1 MSNPYNTEN
10 IIIIRSVFGKVG
22 NKYYIQPCK
31 DPKTGRYPDCVR
43 RVDSNGDMI
52 LSDKDR
58 NGSAPLIPEDRVFI
72 IEDGTMFNLGDEF
85 SKAEWESIEHCKLIA
100 PSRDA
105 KNKNGINIIDGEDS
119 SKFRSYK
126 SMQNARYGIAEL
138 YIERPGEDTIKR
150 VSKKKILHDA
160 KTFIFE
166 DSEEGVLLKA
176 RLLGRDMRFQPLADV
191 QDFLLETAERNP
203 QKIISLYTGEDMH
216 LRILLMESLQKGVII
231 HKAGIYTY
239 ANNVTL
245 GASEDAV
252 LTWMKSPNN
261 SKILDLIRRDTNPDA
276 YDITNEAALEI
287 IKAKEESKK
296 SKEK

>member
-1 MSNPYNTEN
+1 MNPYNTEN

-72 IEDGTMFNLGDEF
+72 IEDGTMFNLGDEY
-85 SKAEWESIEHCKLIA
+85 SKSEWKAIEHCKLIA
-100 PSRDA
+100 KSRDE
-105 KNKNGINIIDGEDS
+105 KNKNGVNIIDGEDS
-119 SKFRSYK
+119 SKMKTYK
-126 SMQNARYGIAEL
+126 SVSNARYGVAEL
-138 YIERPGEDTIKR
+138 YIERPGEDTRKR

-166 DSEEGVLLKA
+166 DSEEGLLLKS

-203 QKIISLYTGEDMH
+203 QRIISLYTGEDMH
-216 LRILLMESLQKGVII
+216 LRILLMEALQKAVII
-231 HKAGIYTY
+231 HRDGIYTY
-239 ANNVTL
+239 ANNVIL

-252 LTWMKSPNN
+252 LTWMKSPSN
-261 SKILDLIRRDTNPDA
+261 SRILDLIRKDANPEA
-276 YDITNEAALEI
+276 YDITNEAALQV
-287 IKAKEESKK
+287 IKAKEASNK

>member
-1 MSNPYNTEN
+1 MNPYNTEN

-43 RVDSNGDMI
+43 RIDSNGDMI

-58 NGSAPLIPEDRVFI
+58 NSSAPLIPEDRVFI
-72 IEDGTMFNLGDEF
+72 LEDGTMFNLGDEH
-85 SKAEWESIEHCKLIA
+85 SKAEWKAIEHCKLIA

-105 KNKNGINIIDGEDS
+105 KDRNGVLIIDGENS
-119 SKFRSYK
+119 SKFKTHK
-126 SMQNARYGIAEL
+126 SMQSARYGTAEL
-138 YIERPGEDTIKR
+138 YIERPGEDTRKR
-150 VSKKKILHDA
+150 VTKKKVLHDA

-166 DSEEGVLLKA
+166 DSEEGILLKS

-203 QKIISLYTGEDMH
+203 QRIISLYTGEDMH

-231 HKAGIYTY
+231 HKNGIYTY
-239 ANNVTL
+239 ASNVIL

-252 LTWMKSPNN
+252 LTWMKSPSN
-261 SKILDLIRRDTNPDA
+261 SKILDLIRKDTNPEA
-276 YDITNEAALEI
+276 YDITNEAALQVL
-287 IKAKEESKK
+287 KAKEASNK